1 MSLVITKQSGN
12 FFSLVIDSGE
22 PIISE
27 QNRLTTIGDFCNF
40 KTASGANLILKQNVL
55 YSDITLIT
63 NVTQV
68 PTSVNNLWTI
78 LIAAGFFVGLGS
90 TTGGGGVD
98 RFDDLLDT
106 FEYLGRDGQILV
118 VDEAQL
124 RIVTQTI
131 DVFTAQD
138 RTKLD
143 GIQAEAEVNVQAN
156 WAEADPDS
164 DAFILNKPTIG
175 SFFNGIYKE
184 TFLNSN
190 INTFTIPVG
199 VQVLMIFIDRGLR
212 YDTAEF
218 TQVDTLVTILGDTLV
233 NADVYITGLQ

>member
-27 QNRLTTIGDFCNF
+27 QNRLTTIGDVCNF
-40 KTASGANLILKQNVL
+40 KTANGANLILKQNIN
-55 YSDITLIT
+55 YFDITLIT

-68 PTSVNNLWTI
+68 PTSVNNLWDI
-78 LIAAGFFVGLGS
+78 LIAAGFFVGLGAS
-90 TTGGGGVD
+90 GGGGGVD

-106 FEYLGRDGQILV
+106 FEYTGRDGQILV

-124 RIVTQTI
+124 KVVTRSI
-131 DVFTAQD
+131 DVFTSQD
-138 RTKLD
+138 RTKLNN
-143 GIQAEAEVNVQAN
+143 IEAEAEVNVQAN
-156 WAEADPDS
+156 WSEADPAS
-164 DAFILNKPTIG
+164 KAFILNKPTIG
-175 SFFNGIYKE
+175 SFFNSIYKE

-190 INTFTIPVG
+190 TNTFTITVG
-199 VQVLMIFIDRGLR
+199 VQVLMIFIDRGAK
-212 YDTAEF
+212 YPTIEF
-218 TQVDTLVTILGDTLV
+218 TQADNVVTILGDALV